1 MTDSWQRSHSL
12 TPERR
17 LEVLNLLNRTE
28 SLLGREAI
36 DEGRRRIVVHGWR
49 AQHWLL
55 YHERRLGKYAMARGT
70 KNATVEM
77 CGGGIDEDRPQNL
90 LTHHESLDWW
100 TRGSMVPDH
109 SQCQVVRTLQLMHV
123 ALPVDTVDVPE
134 GAVLRNYEPGRD
146 E

>member
-49 AQHWLL
+49 AEHWLR
-55 YHERRLGKYAMARGT
+55 YHEGLLVKYAMATGT
-70 KNATVEM
+70 KNAMVEM
-77 CGGGIDEDRPQNL
+77 SGGGLDEDL
-90 LTHHESLDWW
+90 LQSLLKYHESLDWW
-100 TRGSMVPDH
+100 TRGASAPVH
-109 SQCQVVRTLQLMHV
+109 SQCQVCLLYTSRCV
-123 ALPVDTVDVPE
+123 
-134 GAVLRNYEPGRD
+134 
-146 E
+146 

>member
-49 AQHWLL
+49 AEHWLQ
-55 YHERRLGKYAMARGT
+55 YHEGLLVKYAMATGT
-70 KNATVEM
+70 KNAIVEM
-77 CGGGIDEDRPQNL
+77 CGGGIDEDLLQNL
-90 LTHHESLDWW
+90 LEHHESLDWW
-100 TRGSMVPDH
+100 TRGSMVPVH
-109 SQCQVVRTLQLMHV
+109 SQCQ
-123 ALPVDTVDVPE
+123 
-134 GAVLRNYEPGRD
+134 GSNG
-146 E
+146 